1 MEKQAKIL
9 LVDDDPDFIAATVE
23 VLNSQPYEVIT
34 AKNGVEGL
42 EKARSEKPDLIL
54 LDIIMPRMDGFE
66 TCQRLKSEPE
76 LADIPVVMLTSF
88 SERYMETSLALSQ
101 GLSLEA
107 DDFIDKPVRPA
118 ELLVRVEKQL
128 RKKSAKS

>member
-34 AKNGVEGL
+34 AKNGIEGL

-128 RKKSAKS
+128 RKKAAKS

>member
-9 LVDDDPDFIAATVE
+9 LVDDDPDFIAATLE

-34 AKNGVEGL
+34 ARNGVEGL

-54 LDIIMPRMDGFE
+54 LDIIMPLMDGFE
-66 TCQRLKSEPE
+66 ACQCLKSEPE

-88 SERYMETSLALSQ
+88 SERYVETSLAVSE

-118 ELLVRVEKQL
+118 ELLVRMEKQL
-128 RKKSAKS
+128 RKKSAK